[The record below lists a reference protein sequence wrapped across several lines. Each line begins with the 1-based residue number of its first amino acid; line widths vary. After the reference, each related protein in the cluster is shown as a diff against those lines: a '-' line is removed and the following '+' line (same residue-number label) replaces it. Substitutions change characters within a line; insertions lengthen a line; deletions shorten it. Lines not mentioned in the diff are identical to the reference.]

1 MSLIEEA
8 PPATPAPTP
17 LGPSPP
23 VPPFAASAS
32 APSRPVPRVLAIA
45 TIALG
50 TAISTLANTITSIAL
65 PTMAADLGSSPA
77 ASIWIVNA
85 YQLAVTVSL
94 LPFASLGD
102 IHGYRRVYLWGLALF
117 TAGSLFCGLADAL
130 PMLVGFR
137 VLQAVGAAGIMSVN
151 SALLRF
157 VFPPERLGAGMSVMT
172 LTVAVCSTAGP
183 PVAAAI
189 LSVASWHWLFLFNV
203 PMGLLGLAL
212 AWYAAPRTPAAGH
225 RFDRESAVLNALT
238 FGLLLIGFD
247 GLGHGANPLLIAAEL
262 AAGFVAGVA
271 FVRRQRGLSA
281 PMLPVDLFRLRAFAL
296 SIATS
301 VSTYAAQTIAYIAL
315 PFYFQIAG
323 GAAQSLVGWM
333 VMPWPAVIMVI
344 APVSGR
350 LSDRYPAGL
359 LCGVGLAVLTAGL
372 LLLLSLPPDAALGA
386 VAWRMALCGIGFGF
400 FQSPN
405 VRAIVSAAPRNR
417 SGVASGMMSTA
428 RLVGQTIGG
437 VTVAMVFGFTHGD
450 IAHGVHIAL
459 TVAAGLAAVA
469 CVFSFLRLR

>member
-8 PPATPAPTP
+8 APSVRPPPSPPPPSPPAPATPRA
-17 LGPSPP
+17 
-23 VPPFAASAS
+23 
-32 APSRPVPRVLAIA
+32 LAIA
-45 TIALG
+45 TIVLG

-65 PTMAADLGSSPA
+65 PTMAADLGATPS

-94 LPFASLGD
+94 LPLASLGD
-102 IHGYRRVYLWGLALF
+102 IHGYRKVYLGGLALF
-117 TAGSLFCGLADAL
+117 TAASLCCGLADSL
-130 PMLVGFR
+130 PVLVAFR
-137 VLQAVGAAGIMSVN
+137 VLQAIGAAGIMSVN

-157 VFPPERLGAGMSVMT
+157 IFPPERLGAGMSVMT

-189 LSVASWHWLFLFNV
+189 LSVASWPWLFLFNV
-203 PMGLLGLAL
+203 PMGLAAFAL
-212 AWYAAPRTPAAGH
+212 AWYAAPASPRARH

-238 FGLLLIGFD
+238 FGLLLIGFE
-247 GLGHGANPLLIAAEL
+247 GLGHGAHPLLIAGEL
-262 AAGFVAGVA
+262 AAGALAGFF
-271 FVRRQRGLSA
+271 FVRRQQGLSA
-281 PMLPVDLFRLRAFAL
+281 PMLPVDLFRLPAFAL
-296 SIATS
+296 SVATS
-301 VSTYAAQTIAYIAL
+301 VSSYAAQTIAYVAL

-323 GAAQSLVGWM
+323 GAPQSLVGWM

-359 LCGVGLAVLTAGL
+359 LCGVGLAILTAGL
-372 LLLLSLPPDAALGA
+372 LLLWPLPPDASLGT

-405 VRAIVSAAPRNR
+405 VRALISAAPRNR

-428 RLVGQTIGG
+428 RLTGQTIGG
-437 VTVAMVFGFTHGD
+437 VTVGMAFGLAHGD
-450 IAHGVHIAL
+450 IAQGVHIAVA
-459 TVAAGLAAVA
+459 VAAAFSAVA